1 VGYGTAKGS
10 TQSIAIARHLGGS
23 FAGVAKRGSA
33 SQKHQGFRDG
43 PCQPSNSLQQVVQDT
58 TAEECCQ
65 SSTRRRRQGVAGLRC
80 FGDRRERS
88 GDGCCRKGPSQ
99 LMEPIEIAGR
109 NADRLGWW
117 SLRFEAVHSIAD
129 SSRTSPPSTATEA
142 PWLGDRLKGG
152 GSEVGWPRPQ
162 ASGPP
167 VWLWSMPG
175 FRVDNLGEM
184 SSQRT
189 RMNTIL

>member
-1 VGYGTAKGS
+1 MGYGTAKGS

-43 PCQPSNSLQQVVQDT
+43 PCQPSNSLQQVLQDT

-65 SSTRRRRQGVAGLRC
+65 SSKRRRRQGVAGLRC

-99 LMEPIEIAGR
+99 LMEPIELRDGTQIVWVGGAYGLR
-109 NADRLGWW
+109 LSIRLAIRVDPARLRPQRQPLALGIDR
-117 SLRFEAVHSIAD
+117 R
-129 SSRTSPPSTATEA
+129 
-142 PWLGDRLKGG
+142 GG
-152 GSEVGWPRPQ
+152 GSE
-162 ASGPP
+162 
-167 VWLWSMPG
+167 L
-175 FRVDNLGEM
+175 D
-184 SSQRT
+184 
-189 RMNTIL
+189 